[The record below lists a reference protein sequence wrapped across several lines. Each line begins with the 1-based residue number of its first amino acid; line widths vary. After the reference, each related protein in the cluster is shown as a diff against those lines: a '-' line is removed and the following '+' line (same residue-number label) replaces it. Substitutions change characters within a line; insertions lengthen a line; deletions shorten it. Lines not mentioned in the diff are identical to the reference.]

1 MYILELKNISKTYLK
16 SKCDVLA
23 LKNISLALKPKD
35 FVVVQGSSGCG
46 KTTLLLIAGGLLK
59 PDSGKVL
66 MDNRDFYTL
75 SSEKRAQ
82 IRALRIGFV
91 FQQFFLIPYLNVLD
105 NILSA
110 SLGVKT
116 KQTKERAMELIKHF
130 DLENRINHF
139 PSELSTGERQ
149 RVALARAVFNKPK
162 LILADEPTGNLDA
175 KNAAI
180 VVSYLKEFAKKGS
193 AVLLVTHSTKI
204 AKSFKN
210 RIRL

>member
-1 MYILELKNISKTYLK
+1 MLELKNISKTYLK

>member
-1 MYILELKNISKTYLK
+1 M
-16 SKCDVLA
+16 
-23 LKNISLALKPKD
+23 
-35 FVVVQGSSGCG
+35 QGSSGCG